1 MERDLN
7 VPGNSNLNLTGS
19 YDYQRYPVRFAVEN
33 GSVKDETVVSYIN
46 IPQIQ
51 FPPMGTSIQLET
63 VFVDDGKVV
72 DQTYDSQAE
81 AENDNPFVAPAPAF
95 WLQTKNLAEA
105 PLTAGGAGQSQLV
118 FGLPASGA
126 AYINRKVNETS
137 PGEWTVTYDY
147 VNTRPVNNSVI
158 HHRFPYTDMNFSF
171 QWTVVGYPFENLP
184 ALQDAHIQL
193 EFVIIPDPY
202 YSKRT

>member
-7 VPGNSNLNLTGS
+7 VPGNSNLNLSGS
-19 YDYQRYPVRFAVEN
+19 SDYQRYPVRFAVEHGN
-33 GSVKDETVVSYIN
+33 IKDDRVVSHIN

-51 FPPMGTSIQLET
+51 FPPMGTAIQLES
-63 VFVDDGKVV
+63 VFVDEGKVV
-72 DQTYDSQAE
+72 EQTYASREE
-81 AENDNPFVAPAPAF
+81 AESANPFVLPAPAF

-105 PLTAGGAGQSQLV
+105 PLTAGGAGQSEII

-126 AYINRKVNETS
+126 AYINRKTRETS
-137 PGEWTVTYDY
+137 PDEWTVYYDY
-147 VNTRPVNNSVI
+147 ANTSPVSNSVI
-158 HHRFPYTDMNFSF
+158 HSRFPYSDMNFAF
-171 QWTVVGYPFENLP
+171 YWTVVGYPFENLP
-184 ALQDAHIQL
+184 SLQDAGVQL